1 MQSAIRMGSEL
12 LLDCPERHRM
22 GEAARGFGKWA
33 SDARATMG
41 ANIREYLQ
49 EESRDVVTETELE
62 MFNDAVDKLRN
73 DVDRLAAKLQQLKD
87 SA

>member
-1 MQSAIRMGSEL
+1 MEIDWSEPLAKLVGDTAAYQIQQAGKQVGRWAKDTVSSASTS
-12 LLDCPERHRM
+12 
-22 GEAARGFGKWA
+22 F
-33 SDARATMG
+33 S
-41 ANIREYLQ
+41 EYLQ